1 MNLSE
6 SILYYKLYL
15 KRKNYSVH
23 TLKSYLHM
31 LQRFLTWLAA
41 PVEVATPNVK
51 FHRMVLILIEKYNY
65 SRHPQKRNT
74 AHLCS

>member
-1 MNLSE
+1 
-6 SILYYKLYL
+6 
-15 KRKNYSVH
+15 
-23 TLKSYLHM
+23 M